1 MISPK
6 QFPIA
11 QKETDGEK
19 DMADVGKN
27 IKKIRKEKNLTQDDL
42 AERLHCTRQT
52 ISNYENGKSEPN
64 IELLIEIAG
73 VLDVEVNDLIYGL
86 KKKEN
91 RRKHKAKT
99 VIVLMAAIIM
109 LAATELLMP
118 AARRY
123 AQIHF
128 ALEPNLFLRITFR
141 PIALTLFGWGLV
153 DTIMELFEIP
163 MEKASYRKFARFAYY
178 VLLVGVSV
186 LILVTLWMGVEMVWS
201 WYMSDKILKV
211 RDSFSSFDIPHLIPG
226 ALQRVIFE
234 IYLFSNGAEVWYC
247 PLLGAA
253 FAACKKMKN

>member
-91 RRKHKAKT
+91 RRKQKVGAVMILAT
-99 VIVLMAAIIM
+99 AIIM
-109 LAATELLMP
+109 LSVIALLTP
-118 AARRY
+118 AAEY
-123 AQIHF
+123 AWKRF
-128 ALEPNLFLRITFR
+128 VVYPKSLLYITLR
-141 PIALTLFGWGLV
+141 PIALMLFGWGLV
-153 DTIMELFEIP
+153 ETVMELFEIP
-163 MEKASYRKFARFAYY
+163 VKKAAYRKFAHFAYY
-178 VLLVGVSV
+178 VLLVCVAVLVFIVLWVGVD
-186 LILVTLWMGVEMVWS
+186 MVWE
-201 WYMSDKILKV
+201 WYMWDKFKKAQK
-211 RDSFSSFDIPHLIPG
+211 SFSSSDIPSLIPPT
-226 ALQRVIFE
+226 IEE
-234 IYLFSNGAEVWYC
+234 IVFRAYVFGNGAEAWYC

-253 FAACKKMKN
+253 IAACRKMKN